1 MSYVSST
8 IGRVLDQINRSYF
21 LPAIQRPY
29 VWQPEQI
36 VALFDSL
43 SRGYPISS
51 FCSGRSDRS
60 GEPTGEIY
68 KFVENFRHGDTHN
81 EMAEPD
87 GRDVVLVLDGQ
98 QRLTSLLIG
107 LRGTY
112 AVRAKYGRR
121 TIPTLGAASAFISTC
136 LRTQR
141 ATTRRATTKTL
152 ASTYGLRFFE
162 GEPKEVRNTSG

>member
-8 IGRVLDQINRSYF
+8 VGRVLDQINRTYF

-29 VWQPEQI
+29 VWQPDQI

-43 SRGYPISS
+43 MKGYPISS
-51 FCSGRSDRS
+51 FLFW
-60 GEPTGEIY
+60 EIKPERRNDWEVY
-68 KFVENFRHGDTHN
+68 KFIENFRFGDTHN

-107 LRGTY
+107 LRGTFT
-112 AVRAKYGRR
+112 VHNFHVE
-121 TIPTLGAASAFISTC
+121 GAH
-136 LRTQR
+136 
-141 ATTRRATTKTL
+141 
-152 ASTYGLRFFE
+152 TYFVTDMNLLVHNMSMLPF
-162 GEPKEVRNTSG
+162 